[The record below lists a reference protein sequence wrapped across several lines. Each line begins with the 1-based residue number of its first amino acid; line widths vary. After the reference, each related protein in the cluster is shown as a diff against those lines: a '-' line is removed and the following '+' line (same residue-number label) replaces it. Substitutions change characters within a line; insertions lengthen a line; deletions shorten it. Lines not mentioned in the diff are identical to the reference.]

1 MMIDTLGHVKRLV
14 AVGVNREQAEA
25 HAEIFRDE
33 VATQVASKADVDALA
48 TKIDTLAARARSDIQ
63 TLEVKIENLAVTLE
77 VKIENLAVTLE
88 AKIEN
93 LGVKTKADLDGI
105 ESRMEIKRMGLEA
118 RMLMLNWMCGFTL
131 AAVMAVLWKLMK

>member
-33 VATQVASKADVDALA
+33 VAAQVASKADVEALA

-63 TLEVKIENLAVTLE
+63 TLE

>member
-1 MMIDTLGHVKRLV
+1 MAMMIDTLGHVKRLV

-77 VKIENLAVTLE
+77 